1 MTLLNQRLTGSLY
14 QVRLK
19 AMCIVEA
26 VLRQGD
32 SNDVCQ
38 RLARM
43 FEEDCGSIVENAQ
56 SPQASLKEKSKKV
69 CCTMNPHHFL
79 QVSKHPSAQYQ
90 FFDQSS

>member
-1 MTLLNQRLTGSLY
+1 
-14 QVRLK
+14 
-19 AMCIVEA
+19 MCIVEA

-38 RLARM
+38 RVARM

-69 CCTMNPHHFL
+69 RCTMNPRGFL
-79 QVSKHPSAQYQ
+79 QVTNHISVQYL
-90 FFDQSS
+90 FLVSRPNSTRVWCS